1 MRWAW
6 LTVLVFFCLPVLAD
20 DGAPLA
26 PPEAAVTGPKPK
38 AIEPPAARDIEQAI
52 HRGIA
57 FLLKRQNK
65 DGSWGSANITRP
77 GEIDSPVPGAH
88 HAFKAAV
95 TSMCISALIE
105 VGGDSEEVTRAL
117 DRGEAWLF
125 EHLPHV
131 RRATPDAFYNV
142 WAHAYSIQALTRML
156 GCKPGDAERQKQIR
170 AVIDNQIDRLNRYE
184 EVDGGWA
191 YYDFAYHTQK
201 PGGSSIGFVTAA
213 VLVALHDAKLAGVD
227 VPKRL
232 VDRGTASI
240 LRQRKPDFSM
250 EYGEYLKYQPQRLI
264 NRPSGSSGR
273 SQACNIA
280 MRLWGDRLVTNEV
293 LKTWLDRLFARN
305 LWLDMGRKRP
315 LPHEAWCQE
324 AAYFFYFGLY
334 YAALCI
340 DELPAKERGHF
351 QDHLAHILLRL
362 QEKDG
367 SWWDFP
373 MFDYHQQYGTAF
385 ALMSLGR
392 TRKAAE
398 TTASR

>member
-170 AVIDNQIDRLNRYE
+170 ALIDNQIDRLNRYE
-184 EVDGGWA
+184 VVDGGWA
-191 YYDFAYHTQK
+191 YYDFDYHTQK

-315 LPHEAWCQE
+315 IPHEAWCQV
-324 AAYFFYFGLY
+324 AAYFFYFGHY
-334 YAALCI
+334 YAAECI
-340 DELPAKERGHF
+340 ELLPQADRPPY
-351 QDHLAHILLRL
+351 QDQLAHVLLAV

-373 MFDYHQQYGTAF
+373 MYNYHQQYGTAF